1 MGSHVDGPYAAFGDN
16 TSTTSTNSNSSGHGS
31 GTLSSAEKKENEKKK
46 EKQQMWKWLSA
57 LEGNIS
63 LPGFAEAFM
72 NDNVCVTLLL
82 KALGVDPESGSSSS
96 NSSSSSSSSSNDG
109 GRNNTP
115 SNAALKELLDDPLG
129 SQVSA
134 LTALFQKCQNDKNEN
149 ITKIATTDSSTDSST
164 TTTTPGMYLTCIRSG
179 VIDRLLLRIGELQAE
194 EPRDP
199 TWTEKYE
206 DPIVV
211 NARKVAADERKKKKR
226 KKES

>member
-1 MGSHVDGPYAAFGDN
+1 MGGKICEEYLIDGPYAAFGDN
-16 TSTTSTNSNSSGHGS
+16 NDDMNSVGTTSTTGTNSNGSGNGI

-96 NSSSSSSSSSNDG
+96 NSSSSSSNDG

-115 SNAALKELLDDPLG
+115 SNAALKELLDDPLS

-149 ITKIATTDSSTDSST
+149 ITKIATTDSS
-164 TTTTPGMYLTCIRSG
+164 
-179 VIDRLLLRIGELQAE
+179 
-194 EPRDP
+194 
-199 TWTEKYE
+199 
-206 DPIVV
+206 
-211 NARKVAADERKKKKR
+211 
-226 KKES
+226 